1 MNDSKILHFFSY
13 FLLISHYGILTIE
26 ERCKILATYKAKKS
40 NFKQLLL
47 KNNTDLDTLAL
58 NTNIPKDQLTNYLDT
73 KVMNLNNAMTISK
86 ELNCSIEE
94 LYSWKVS
101 DK

>member
-1 MNDSKILHFFSY
+1 
-13 FLLISHYGILTIE
+13 
-26 ERCKILATYKAKKS
+26 LATYKAKKS